1 MQGIADVT
9 GASPRIA
16 ILRDPLSDSATMTVS
31 LVLARYGL
39 MLALTICAWNVS
51 AHSYSPGHMT
61 ILHPWTDPTPA
72 GTQRAVLSLRIVEI
86 QQDDYLI
93 GAETPV
99 AERIEL
105 VQPGVAKLDVSE
117 TAPRGIPLIRGQDLS
132 LESGGAHLVLH
143 GIKRDL
149 LFGYEFPLLLHF
161 ERAGAVEAG
170 LVISD
175 PE

>member
-1 MQGIADVT
+1 MAQ
-9 GASPRIA
+9 
-16 ILRDPLSDSATMTVS
+16 TVS
-31 LVLARYGL
+31 LLFARCGVL
-39 MLALTICAWNVS
+39 LALLGSVWNVL
-51 AHSYSPGHMT
+51 AHSYSPGTMT

-72 GTQRAVLSLRIVEI
+72 GTARAVLSLRIVEV
-86 QQDDYLI
+86 QQDDVLL

-105 VQPGVAKLDVSE
+105 VPANATKFDVSE
-117 TAPRGIPLIRGQDLS
+117 TAPRGIPLTRGEDLS
-132 LESGGAHLVLH
+132 LEVGGAHLVLH

-161 ERAGAVEAG
+161 ERAGVVDAA
-170 LVISD
+170 LIISD

>member
-1 MQGIADVT
+1 MRVALPFRACLAVWLAWANLQG
-9 GASPRIA
+9 
-16 ILRDPLSDSATMTVS
+16 
-31 LVLARYGL
+31 LV
-39 MLALTICAWNVS
+39 W
-51 AHSYSPGHMT
+51 AHSYPTGQMT
-61 ILHPWTDPTPA
+61 VLHPWTDPTPA
-72 GTQRAVLSLRIVEI
+72 GTARAVLSLRIVEV
-86 QQDDYLI
+86 QQDDVLL

-105 VQPGVAKLDVSE
+105 VPDPAVKLDDSE
-117 TAPRGIPLIRGQDLS
+117 TATRGIPLTRGQDLS
-132 LESGGAHLVLH
+132 LEPGGAHLVLH

-161 ERAGAVEAG
+161 ERAGPIDAA